1 MFAHLQW
8 SETIYIE
15 FPLCVLNGFYPIFN
29 IKKKR
34 EEILPSNVFETL
46 LYYDM
51 VNKTTALFYVVEPL
65 VYVPKLFDSSF
76 RYSVT
81 KVMMVLLQMYGHVVL
96 VFMFDGRVPS
106 DE

>member
-1 MFAHLQW
+1 M
-8 SETIYIE
+8 
-15 FPLCVLNGFYPIFN
+15 CVLNGFYPIFN
-29 IKKKR
+29 IKKKKR

-51 VNKTTALFYVVEPL
+51 ENKTTALFYVVKPL

-96 VFMFDGRVPS
+96 FFMF
-106 DE
+106 